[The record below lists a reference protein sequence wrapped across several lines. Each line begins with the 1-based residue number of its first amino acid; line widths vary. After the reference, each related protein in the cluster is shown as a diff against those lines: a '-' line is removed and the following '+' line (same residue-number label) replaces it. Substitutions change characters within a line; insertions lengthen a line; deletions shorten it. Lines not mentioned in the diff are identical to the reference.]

1 MRHKWFLLA
10 ALVSAALLASLVPP
24 GFSQGRGNS
33 MIVTFKDDISTLDPA
48 IGYDWQNWS
57 IIKSIFDGLMDYE
70 PGTTKLVP
78 HLAESFTV
86 SADGKTY
93 TFKLRRGVKFHN
105 GREVTARDV
114 KYSLERTLNPKT
126 QSPGAGFFGDIAGS
140 KEFTDGKAQEVS
152 GITVLDPTTIS
163 FTLSKPNAAF
173 LHILALNFAHVVPKE
188 EVEKAGADFGH
199 KPVGT
204 GAFKVKEWVL
214 GQRLVLVRNPDYFV
228 KGRPYLDEIVF
239 QVGVEPN
246 VAFLKLQRGE
256 VDILGDGIPTA
267 EFVKV
272 MNDPTLRALVAVGD
286 QLQTVYVTINTQVKP
301 FTDVRVRRALN
312 MAVDK
317 ARIVRIINNRAVP
330 ANQVLPPLMP
340 GYDKEYKGYAFDR
353 AQAKKL
359 LAEAGYPNGFSTV
372 LYANNTDPN
381 PRIAQAI
388 QQDLA
393 AIGVKVELKTL
404 AQSTVIEAGG
414 SKGQAPLVW
423 SGGMAWIADYP
434 DPNDFYWP
442 ILSCASLAQGTWN
455 WAWYCNQK
463 VEKLVEGA
471 DALVQ
476 PNQAG
481 VREAKYREISRLIMQ
496 DAPWIPVFRETRY
509 TMHSA
514 RMGGAPGLFV
524 DPIHI
529 PVHYDEVQI
538 VK

>member
-1 MRHKWFLLA
+1 
-10 ALVSAALLASLVPP
+10 
-24 GFSQGRGNS
+24 
-33 MIVTFKDDISTLDPA
+33 
-48 IGYDWQNWS
+48 
-57 IIKSIFDGLMDYE
+57 MDYE
-70 PGTTKLVP
+70 PGTTKLVA

-86 SADGKTY
+86 SADGKSY

-105 GREVTARDV
+105 GREVTAADV

-126 QSPGAGFFGDIAGS
+126 QSPGAGFFGDIVGT
-140 KEFTDGKAQEVS
+140 KEFADGKAKEVS
-152 GITVLDPTTIS
+152 GIKTADTYTIA

-214 GQRLVLVRNPDYFV
+214 GQRLVLTRNPDYFV
-228 KGRPYLDEIVF
+228 KGRPYLEEIVF

-256 VDILGDGIPTA
+256 VDILG
-267 EFVKV
+267 
-272 MNDPTLRALVAVGD
+272 
-286 QLQTVYVTINTQVKP
+286 
-301 FTDVRVRRALN
+301 
-312 MAVDK
+312 
-317 ARIVRIINNRAVP
+317 
-330 ANQVLPPLMP
+330 
-340 GYDKEYKGYAFDR
+340 
-353 AQAKKL
+353 
-359 LAEAGYPNGFSTV
+359 AGYPNGFSTV

-393 AIGVKVELKTL
+393 AIGVKAELKTL

-414 SKGQAPLVW
+414 TKGQAPLLW

-442 ILSCASLAQGTWN
+442 ILSCASLSPGTWN
-455 WAWYCNQK
+455 WAWYCNQR
-463 VEKLVEGA
+463 VEKMVEEA

-476 PNQAG
+476 ASQAAA
-481 VREAKYREISRLIMQ
+481 REAKYRDIYRAVMQ
-496 DAPWIPVFRETRY
+496 DAPWIPIFHEKRY
-509 TMHSA
+509 TMHTV
-514 RMGGAPGLFV
+514 RIGGSPLLFN

-529 PVHYDEVQI
+529 PVHYTEVRVVQ
-538 VK
+538 